1 MILDLDHVRGWIS
14 SIWLLLYSG
23 GDFLSFDKWSSNF
36 HQHTCHIYGWFS
48 HATKPRFCERSPKGM
63 LSISI
68 KIWRT
73 FAYASFGQGWFLT
86 KVVRILPFAD
96 LLWPSRAII
105 YGHHQRLYRQLSS
118 RNFWWVHSSKLDS
131 VQVYL
136 HVDFLEVL
144 HQRGT
149 KIRWIYPYTLCN
161 FISHWASAA
170 FFISAYIAYRN
181 FLCTI
186 NKYTGTE

>member
-1 MILDLDHVRGWIS
+1 MELKFPPAHMPHLWVVLSRNKAPILWKIPKRDFIHIH
-14 SIWLLLYSG
+14 IW
-23 GDFLSFDKWSSNF
+23 
-36 HQHTCHIYGWFS
+36 
-48 HATKPRFCERSPKGM
+48 
-63 LSISI
+63 
-68 KIWRT
+68 IWRT
-73 FAYASFGQGWFLT
+73 FAYASFGQGWSLT